1 MACQHPAM
9 PRAAPTAC
17 PGTAAVQHVLLLELG
32 APKPLDA
39 AERGWN
45 HCQCWME
52 VSSMAMLPRAAS
64 WEQLMLLQ

>member
-1 MACQHPAM
+1 MACQHPAVL
-9 PRAAPTAC
+9 RAAPTAWS
-17 PGTAAVQHVLLLELG
+17 GTAAVEHVLLLESE

-39 AERGWN
+39 AECGWN

-52 VSSMAMLPRAAS
+52 VPSMVMLPRAAS